1 MRMWSRKLARTP
13 LAKDVHCAAMKAC
26 FRCDASEHIGYGHLM
41 RCLTIADAARPS
53 MASDFAMAHS
63 DHRARDLVLHRGH
76 NVIDLSG
83 AMEFESTN
91 LGPHLI
97 NSQVVIFD
105 LSHGLDM
112 SRRANLKCYVNETA
126 KSEVLCI
133 LIDGMAPHAA
143 VIESGWNV
151 DILVVPYVGAPEHV
165 EDYDTLSGP
174 HFSVL
179 PLEFG
184 TLNETRQIA
193 DKARKIL
200 VTFGGSDPLGL
211 SVLAID
217 SLTALDMPDTHIKVI
232 IGPGFADD
240 LVDQIKHKAAH
251 QPQINLVMAPNS
263 LAAHMVW
270 ADLAIS
276 ATGLTKYELARTGT
290 PAILISIDTAH
301 ATSHQAFADANTAW
315 HLGIAEGVSEEPL
328 SRALRDLIDDTDM
341 RKEMSRN
348 GQALIDGLG
357 ATRIIDHMKGRQHV
371 EPIVSH

>member
-1 MRMWSRKLARTP
+1 MWSRKLARTP

-200 VTFGGSDPLGL
+200 VTFGGCQWLSAAPPWRFPCDSQKSPRPKDSCRCERGL
-211 SVLAID
+211 NGGIYMR
-217 SLTALDMPDTHIKVI
+217 TFE
-232 IGPGFADD
+232 IG
-240 LVDQIKHKAAH
+240 L
-251 QPQINLVMAPNS
+251 
-263 LAAHMVW
+263 
-270 ADLAIS
+270 
-276 ATGLTKYELARTGT
+276 
-290 PAILISIDTAH
+290 
-301 ATSHQAFADANTAW
+301 DANQ
-315 HLGIAEGVSEEPL
+315 
-328 SRALRDLIDDTDM
+328 LIFI
-341 RKEMSRN
+341 SFHFW
-348 GQALIDGLG
+348 I
-357 ATRIIDHMKGRQHV
+357 
-371 EPIVSH
+371 